1 MGYRKKPFFFLGF
14 LFFLSGFSGLVLQV
28 IWTRKIALVFGSTII
43 SASIT
48 IAAFMFGLGLGAY
61 IAGRSLSGWKNL
73 IFLYACLELSIGIS
87 AFIVTLLIPSFTPFS
102 VFISNSL
109 SDIKALQLIVKFL
122 VVFITLLIPCT
133 AMGATLPVL
142 TQAFTGKDENFGR
155 VLGILYAINTSG
167 AALGAFLSDFTLVEL
182 AGVIETAFFAGTINI
197 LVSLGAFVYSKN
209 LEIEVNEDLF
219 PREKVK
225 ADRSAYFIF
234 AFTGF
239 CSIACEIVWVRV
251 LVFFNGCDVFAFS
264 SMLTTFL
271 LGIVLGSIF
280 ISICINK
287 IKDKKLTLGIML
299 LITGFFSFTI
309 NILAIEWIVP
319 VRNCIID
326 FFSLSF
332 PLDRF
337 LADAMLMLPCT
348 ILFGAIFPLNSKI
361 LQEKIKHPGQT
372 VGEAY
377 LLNTFG
383 SIAGSLFAGFL
394 IIPLLGLQGS
404 IALLSSLLVLSGTL
418 YILFTVEKNMKI
430 KVIISIL
437 SLCLVTGI
445 FVIPRNMV
453 IKGVYYLYIKDEKN
467 IIYQTEDI
475 YSSIALI
482 REWDNFEHD
491 YTINL
496 ITDGYNMASNNFIS
510 RRYAMSLSLVPALI
524 HDKPDDILV
533 IAMGLTNTLYG
544 AQAFNITKQVD
555 CVELSGAVAGAV
567 KKLEH
572 AKKALTS
579 PKVKVIIND
588 GRNYL
593 LTTEKK
599 YDIITA
605 EPPPPINAGI
615 VNLYSKE
622 YYELCKKSLKPGG
635 IVTQWLP
642 VAQMSDFEARTII
655 RAFQDVFPFTYLWGW
670 DDLNFCLMGSM
681 EELSVDY
688 PRLKQRISDNEELME
703 SIGIKEPE
711 IFMAGFLKGPD
722 SLREYCQGT
731 PPLTD
736 NRPYIQY
743 SRGDW
748 IPDRG
753 YYLYEEDRNK
763 ISINEGYN
771 EKDRK
776 ENKREIEKGLLAVKL
791 LRQYKKTNSGSLY
804 LDVFARTLLAKEIL
818 NLYGEN
824 RYFLFVTEANEKV
837 REFYI
842 KNIEKDPSNPAY
854 FFQLARID
862 YLRGKLDKSI
872 ENIDLAVTKAHIS
885 NKPFY
890 KIYKALILETSG
902 KKDEAIEIYKNSLKE
917 TEIPDLL
924 NFVNFRLESPE

>member
-1 MGYRKKPFFFLGF
+1 MEDKKKPFLFLTF

-61 IAGRSLSGWKNL
+61 IAGRAISGRKNL
-73 IFLYACLELSIGIS
+73 IFLYAVLELSIGIS

-102 VFISNSL
+102 VLISNSL
-109 SDIKALQLIVKFL
+109 FNIKVLQLIVKFL

-155 VLGILYAINTSG
+155 TLGILYAINTLG
-167 AALGAFLSDFTLVEL
+167 ASMGAFLSDFVLVEL
-182 AGVIETAFFAGTINI
+182 TGVMETAFFAGTINI
-197 LVSLGAFVYSKN
+197 LVSLGAFIYSRNMETK
-209 LEIEVNEDLF
+209 INEDLML
-219 PREKVK
+219 PEKVK

-239 CSIACEIVWVRV
+239 CSIAYEILWVRM

-271 LGIVLGSIF
+271 MGIVLGSFF
-280 ISICINK
+280 ISIFINK
-287 IKDKKLTLGIML
+287 IKDKKLALGIML

-309 NILAIEWIVP
+309 NILAIGWLVP
-319 VRNCIID
+319 VRNYIID

-337 LADAMLMLPCT
+337 LANGMLMLPCT

-361 LQEKIKHPGQT
+361 LQEKIRHPGQT
-372 VGEAY
+372 VGDAY
-377 LLNTFG
+377 LWNTFG
-383 SIAGSLFAGFL
+383 SIAGSLCAGFL
-394 IIPLLGLQGS
+394 IIPFLGLQDS
-404 IALLSSLLVLSGTL
+404 ISLLSSLIILSGTL
-418 YILFTVEKNMKI
+418 YILFTVEKNIKI
-430 KVIISIL
+430 KVIASVLFLLII
-437 SLCLVTGI
+437 TAI
-445 FVIPRNMV
+445 FTIPRDMV
-453 IKGVYYLYIKDEKN
+453 IRGVYYIYIKDDKN

-482 REWDNFEHD
+482 REWDNFDHD
-491 YTINL
+491 YTVNL
-496 ITDGYNMASNNFIS
+496 ITDGYNMASNNFTS
-510 RRYAMSLSLVPALI
+510 KRYAMSLSLVPALI
-524 HDKPDDILV
+524 HDNPDDILV

-544 AQAFNITKQVD
+544 AQDLNITKQVD
-555 CVELSGAVAGAV
+555 CVELSGAVAFAV

-572 AKKALTS
+572 AKKALNS
-579 PKVKVIIND
+579 PKVEVIIND

-622 YYELCKKSLKPGG
+622 YYELCKKSLKHGG

-642 VAQMSDFEARTII
+642 IAQMSAFEARTII

-670 DDLNFCLMGSM
+670 DDLNFCLMGSS

-688 PRLKQRISDNEELME
+688 SRLKQRISDNEELMD
-703 SIGIKEPE
+703 SIGLGEAE

-743 SRGDW
+743 SRGNW
-748 IPDRG
+748 IPDRE
-753 YYLYEEDRNK
+753 YYLYEEDGNK
-763 ISINEGYN
+763 ISINNGDN
-771 EKDRK
+771 EK
-776 ENKREIEKGLLAVKL
+776 EIAKGLLATEL
-791 LRQYKKTNSGSLY
+791 LRQYNKTNSGSDY
-804 LDVFARTLLAKEIL
+804 LDVFARTLLSKEIL

-824 RYFLFVTEANEKV
+824 RYFLFATEANEKV
-837 REFYI
+837 REFYV
-842 KNIEKDPSNPAY
+842 KKMEKDPSNPAY
-854 FFQLARID
+854 FFQLARIE
-862 YLRGKLDKSI
+862 YLLGNFPEAI
-872 ENIDLAVTKAHIS
+872 ENIDLAVAKAHIS
-885 NKPFY
+885 NKSFY
-890 KIYKALILETSG
+890 EIYKALILETSG

-917 TEIPDLL
+917 TEIPDLI
-924 NFVNFRLESPE
+924 NFVNFRLKGLD